1 METTIKDAEG
11 ILNHLCPCRENLI
24 SILLNYITVE
34 GETTDALF
42 LYGNSGT
49 GKTHVIKTLFDRLQ
63 VYYF

>member
-1 METTIKDAEG
+1 METSIEEAKG

-24 SILLNYITVE
+24 NTLLNYITVE
-34 GETTDALF
+34 GETTGALF

-63 VYYF
+63 V